1 MYNPFSIIPTANM
14 WSGVTVVYVQKIE
27 WVKKKTSSI
36 VFSPVPLETDLLK
49 VKNNKN
55 IFQIKEY
62 LFFKTFSK

>member
-36 VFSPVPLETDLLK
+36 VFSPVPPETDLLK